1 MFDGLHVQKYGQFS
15 TNGTSLQQPLFGG
28 QPKHW
33 LFIKPFYNGHLSTMA
48 TSSVPKVA
56 IEERFNYSNKACG
69 CEKWIQ
75 SNLAVD

>member
-1 MFDGLHVQKYGQFS
+1 MFVGLHVQEYGQFS
-15 TNGTSLQQPLFGG
+15 INGTSLQQPLFLADN
-28 QPKHW
+28 PNIDSS
-33 LFIKPFYNGHLSTMA
+33 LNLSIMA

-75 SNLAVD
+75 SNLAVN